1 VTQIVSV
8 ITKEYAWLVSD
19 RRLTYGDGPKVGQVL
34 SDDTCKLVS
43 LCNICGIGYSGLA
56 NLGGSPT
63 HEWIAKTL
71 AAANCHDAG
80 NASQIIGNS
89 APGALPQVLPE
100 LRRQIFIVAG
110 WAQFDN
116 PPGLRS
122 HFCVVTNALDD
133 AGRVLVL
140 PHAQFS
146 RRVRALRD
154 DVPFLWY
161 SIQPLRTERAQALE
175 RNLRRLVARDIGPK
189 EALRLLV
196 DEILV
201 AHQTEEPST
210 VGDKVLGF

>member
-8 ITKEYAWLVSD
+8 ITKEYALLVSD

-43 LCNICGIGYSGLA
+43 LCNICGIGYSGFA

-89 APGALPQVLPE
+89 APGALPQVPPE

-140 PHAQFS
+140 PHAQLVGEYALCAMTS
-146 RRVRALRD
+146 R
-154 DVPFLWY
+154 
-161 SIQPLRTERAQALE
+161 SCGIQSSPYGQSE
-175 RNLRRLVARDIGPK
+175 LRRWSETCVASWQETSGRKKPFGYLWMK
-189 EALRLLV
+189 SSSRTRLKSPPL
-196 DEILV
+196 
-201 AHQTEEPST
+201 
-210 VGDKVLGF
+210 